1 MDSLTHIALGACIG
15 EAFFERGF
23 GKKAMWWGILAQSI
37 PDIDFI
43 SAFWMDEPSS
53 LLAHRGFTH
62 SLLFACI
69 IIPIFALLADRFHRP
84 HNIRFS
90 KWLLFFSAAVFIHIL
105 IDAFNCYGV
114 GWFEPFSH
122 ERISFNSLY
131 VADPFFSIIP
141 GICFFALL
149 FLNAHH
155 LKRNVIWKIGLLFP
169 LVYLAYSLINKQIV
183 FNRVDEYIKN
193 NIENKQDVLTTPAPL
208 QTWLWFIA
216 IKKDDG
222 FLVGYHSVFSDE
234 KLKLKYFPQ
243 HINLIN
249 EISDHESLQRLIRF
263 SNGFYTIEK
272 SNNQLILND
281 LRFGQIAGWQNN
293 SNSFVFH
300 FDLIHKDQNELLI
313 QRGRFS
319 GWNKK
324 EWINYGRVV
333 FALPLDRLK

>member
-23 GKKAMWWGILAQSI
+23 GKKAMWWGVLAQSI

-43 SAFWMDEPSS
+43 SSFWLDEPSA

-62 SLLFACI
+62 SFLFAII
-69 IIPIFALLADRFHRP
+69 IIPVFAMLADRFHRP

-90 KWLLFFSAAVFIHIL
+90 KWLFFFTAAVLFHIL

-131 VADPFFSIIP
+131 VADPFLSIAP

-149 FLNAHH
+149 FLHAHH
-155 LKRNVIWKIGLLFP
+155 LKRTHICKIGLIIPVF
-169 LVYLAYSLINKQIV
+169 YLLYSLINKKLIHNKV
-183 FNRVDEYIKN
+183 ESFLVEY
-193 NIENKQDVLTTPAPL
+193 NIPEKKILTTPAPL
-208 QTWLWFIA
+208 QSWFWFIA
-216 IKKDDG
+216 IRKADG
-222 FLVGYHSVFSDE
+222 FLVGYHSVFSNE
-234 KLKLKYFPQ
+234 RLKLKYYPVRED
-243 HINLIN
+243 LLN
-249 EISDHESLQRLIRF
+249 EINDHESLQRLIRF
-263 SNGFYTIEK
+263 SQGFYTIEK
-272 SNNQLILND
+272 TNNKLILND
-281 LRFGQIAGWQNN
+281 LRFGQIAGWQNP
-293 SNSFVFH
+293 SNPFVFH

-319 GWNKK
+319 GWEKQ
-324 EWINYGRVV
+324 EWLNYGRVV
-333 FALPLDRLK
+333 FGYPLERLK